1 MALNGPRRN
10 LRLAGW
16 WIAGVCSSALANA
29 WLPLPAENPF
39 RSTLA
44 MLPFVL
50 RGGIVRHLRNAYC
63 WPMVLRNIGEVC
75 GSLLYVSSLVRLPI
89 ANTTAIMQTS
99 PLAITAAAALFL
111 GDRVGWRR
119 WMATSFGLIGALIV
133 IRPGGA
139 DFSWWYLPAVIAV
152 AFVTL
157 RDLSTR
163 YIPHSTPTMFIT
175 FLTFMVTLAG
185 GLAMGLVL
193 GFGAMLALQGERETP
208 VGVRS
213 TAPALAEGPLLRV
226 NFTAAAS
233 ETQLR
238 FALIEARATIVA
250 GPTRLGDYY
259 LKPAPGQLAAARDSL
274 SRSKVVQRI
283 DEVPGLPPE
292 LTE

>member
-1 MALNGPRRN
+1 MTDRERFFDALPFYVNGTLDAAGRDWLRRH
-10 LRLAGW
+10 LAEHPPLRSQLQFMQALGQGVQEAVETSLQGVPADVGYPLLRERLA
-16 WIAGVCSSALANA
+16 ADSRTAQ
-29 WLPLPAENPF
+29 
-39 RSTLA
+39 
-44 MLPFVL
+44 
-50 RGGIVRHLRNAYC
+50 
-63 WPMVLRNIGEVC
+63 
-75 GSLLYVSSLVRLPI
+75 SL
-89 ANTTAIMQTS
+89 QS
-99 PLAITAAAALFL
+99 PQRAAASPWRQLQRWLNASAPQ
-111 GDRVGWRR
+111 GWR
-119 WMATSFGLIGALIV
+119 
-133 IRPGGA
+133 
-139 DFSWWYLPAVIAV
+139 
-152 AFVTL
+152 
-157 RDLSTR
+157 
-163 YIPHSTPTMFIT
+163 
-175 FLTFMVTLAG
+175 LAQ